1 MESARKDL
9 VICPDF
15 LYKKGI
21 KPHVLTIKE
30 KYIQQDKSII
40 SDGIIHRTSL
50 FPPFPFSKFQKLN
63 RAFEILFGQIDQ
75 YIGWIFPGIF
85 RGYIYDKKVLNS
97 KTVIVTGPPFSSFL
111 IPYIISFFLRF
122 KFIVDYRDPWI
133 LYLSNYSNL
142 RKKINWFFEKR
153 ILQRADCLIFNTINA
168 MKGYFALNLNF
179 DIEEKSFVIPNAYIE
194 YEVIQPKY
202 LRKIKRQ

>member
-1 MESARKDL
+1 MIESILLISYYFAPNNGVGAKRFSHL
-9 VICPDF
+9 SSF

-30 KYIQQDKSII
+30 KYIQQDKSIS

-50 FPPFPFSKFQKLN
+50 FPPFPFSKCKKLN
-63 RAFEILFGQIDQ
+63 RAFEIVFGQIDK

-85 RGYIYDKKVLNS
+85 RGYILIKKY
-97 KTVIVTGPPFSSFL
+97 KFEKVIVTGPPFSSFL

-133 LYLSNYSNL
+133 LYL
-142 RKKINWFFEKR
+142 KR
-153 ILQRADCLIFNTINA
+153 LF
-168 MKGYFALNLNF
+168 
-179 DIEEKSFVIPNAYIE
+179 
-194 YEVIQPKY
+194 
-202 LRKIKRQ
+202 